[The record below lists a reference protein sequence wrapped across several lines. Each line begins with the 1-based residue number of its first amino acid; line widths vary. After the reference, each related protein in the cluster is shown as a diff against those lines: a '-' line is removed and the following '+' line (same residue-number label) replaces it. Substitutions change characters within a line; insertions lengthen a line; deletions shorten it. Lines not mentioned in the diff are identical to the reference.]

1 MASALWPLIF
11 RRRLGKIST
20 RLLLRIATIS
30 IACLC
35 VTPLA
40 AEQPRTVLVLDQST
54 PFTEYFGKLFASFQL
69 TLKAGSDLPITI
81 DLERLGQLKGAEYD
95 RVLHTFIREKY
106 GSRPIGVIVAN
117 GVDALHFA
125 VNLRNDL
132 DPGIPIVF
140 SGVDY
145 DSAAQLSLPPNITGT
160 STRRTIRQV
169 LIVAN
174 ALVSG
179 FKRIVVVGDPL
190 EEQTYRRHYKKELL
204 AIGEEV
210 EFVDLTGLPMNEL
223 RKRVAMLPQDAAIF
237 YTTMSSGS
245 SGARYDPNDALALIA
260 EVANRPIVIDQE
272 TRLGYGGT
280 GGFVLQA
287 APIGETTARIVLRLF
302 NGESASSIPVTVG
315 EFVKPVF
322 DWRELKR
329 WNVPES
335 SLPPGS
341 EIRFREASV
350 WEQYRQH
357 IIIVC
362 AALVL
367 QTALIGWL
375 IYEIGRRHRA
385 EVRSRSAMAELTYMN
400 RRATAGQLSATVT
413 HEINQPLAA
422 IAARASAAQ
431 RWIGGEKPNL
441 EKARAA
447 LEGIAAASHRA
458 SGIVTSL
465 YAMFQKD
472 APEKVSTDINEMI
485 QTVLSIVRVEL
496 QKHGVDLHT
505 QLDQRLPTIQGNRVQ
520 LQQVV
525 LNLVMNAIEA
535 MHPVQRRVLK
545 VQTDQTE
552 GGMVR
557 VLIEDTG
564 TGIDPSRLGRIFKPL
579 FTTKATGM
587 GMGLS
592 ICHSIIESHGG
603 QIWAAPAANRGTI
616 FQFELPINR
625 GREPGNVMASVG
637 S

>member
-1 MASALWPLIF
+1 MAASGISSGLTDRSINYWIDGQPLHVEVACNYNFLAVKLEQSKRNKMLRQPNGQRPLAPIF

-272 TRLGYGGT
+272 TRHGYGGT

-335 SLPPGS
+335 SLPPGAKS
-341 EIRFREASV
+341 AS
-350 WEQYRQH
+350 
-357 IIIVC
+357 
-362 AALVL
+362 
-367 QTALIGWL
+367 
-375 IYEIGRRHRA
+375 
-385 EVRSRSAMAELTYMN
+385 
-400 RRATAGQLSATVT
+400 
-413 HEINQPLAA
+413 
-422 IAARASAAQ
+422 
-431 RWIGGEKPNL
+431 EKPAHGN
-441 EKARAA
+441 
-447 LEGIAAASHRA
+447 
-458 SGIVTSL
+458 
-465 YAMFQKD
+465 
-472 APEKVSTDINEMI
+472 
-485 QTVLSIVRVEL
+485 SIVNTSSLSVL
-496 QKHGVDLHT
+496 
-505 QLDQRLPTIQGNRVQ
+505 RLCCRPR
-520 LQQVV
+520 
-525 LNLVMNAIEA
+525 
-535 MHPVQRRVLK
+535 
-545 VQTDQTE
+545 
-552 GGMVR
+552 
-557 VLIEDTG
+557 
-564 TGIDPSRLGRIFKPL
+564 
-579 FTTKATGM
+579 
-587 GMGLS
+587 
-592 ICHSIIESHGG
+592 
-603 QIWAAPAANRGTI
+603 
-616 FQFELPINR
+616 
-625 GREPGNVMASVG
+625 
-637 S
+637 